1 MNYYHSNYH
10 LISTIGKYVPMVT
23 NTMATNMI
31 LSLDTKCMF
40 VCVFSTVSTIN
51 KVFAVVGAAIAL
63 GMCFMGHRL
72 FKLG

>member
-1 MNYYHSNYH
+1 
-10 LISTIGKYVPMVT
+10 MVT